1 MTVSGQKRVSKARL
15 LVAVVLASGGV
26 GCGEDFENERRTPV
40 PVELTGVIQPR
51 GVTVSPAQVGAGPIY
66 ITISNQTD
74 LAHTVTLEGN
84 SVREQVGPINP
95 QDTATIQ
102 KTVSQGSYEVRAN
115 PDGPGVGGIR
125 PGELRVGPPREAS
138 NERLLLP

>member
-1 MTVSGQKRVSKARL
+1 M
-15 LVAVVLASGGV
+15 
-26 GCGEDFENERRTPV
+26 
-40 PVELTGVIQPR
+40 
-51 GVTVSPAQVGAGPIY
+51 SPAQVGAGPIY

-115 PDGPGVGGIR
+115 PDGAGVGGIR

>member
-1 MTVSGQKRVSKARL
+1 MTLTGQKRVSKARL
-15 LVAVVLASGGV
+15 LIAVVLASGGV
-26 GCGEDFENERRTPV
+26 GCGEDFENERRSPV
-40 PVELTGVIQPR
+40 PLELTGVIQPR
-51 GVTVSPAQVGAGPIY
+51 GVTVSPAEVGAGPIS

-74 LAHTVTLEGN
+74 LAHTVTLEGD
-84 SVREQVGPINP
+84 SVREEVGPINP

-102 KTVSQGSYEVRAN
+102 KTVTQGTYEVRAN
-115 PDGPGVGGIR
+115 PDRPGGGRIM